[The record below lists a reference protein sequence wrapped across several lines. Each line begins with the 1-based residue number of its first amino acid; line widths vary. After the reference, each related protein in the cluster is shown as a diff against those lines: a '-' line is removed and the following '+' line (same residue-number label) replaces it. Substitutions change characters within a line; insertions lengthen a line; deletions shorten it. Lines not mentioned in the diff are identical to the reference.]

1 MPQLTLT
8 EKIYSEDY
16 ADFILPI
23 QINIQHFLS
32 TYADMGGQS
41 IGAGYGLIH
50 IARSALSQN
59 PLISSGYYNIPKL
72 YTLLDDTSLTVSG
85 ITQVH
90 NQPLLGYRG
99 KDVII
104 GFLDTGLNFAEPLF
118 RKKDGRTR
126 ILGFW
131 DQNDRTGTPPDGQYY
146 GSHYTQEEIQEA
158 LSQENPY
165 AQIPSR
171 DENGHGTFLA
181 SVAAGNDFSIPGF
194 SGAAPECDLAFVKL
208 KPAKQ
213 YLRNFFLIREDAA
226 AFQESDLMTGLQYL
240 LDLARNQKKPLV
252 VCIGLGTNQGD
263 HTGTLPLAETL
274 NLYSSVGGFCA
285 VIAGG
290 NEAGRSH
297 HFSGSISSPKGSENV
312 EILVGADEKGFS
324 LELWAQSPELY
335 SIGLTSPL
343 GESIPTIPARLG
355 QNTSLNFTIE
365 RTRIEVNY
373 KIVETRSGS
382 QLILLRF
389 QDPTP
394 GVWTIRV
401 ENNLYIN
408 GIYHIWLPI
417 TGFLSPETVFLAPEP
432 NTTLTNPSNASGPI
446 CVSTYHALDGSLYLH
461 SSRGFTRNQLIK
473 PDICSPGV
481 DVQGL
486 GTNGQLTLRTGS
498 SVASAITAGAVALLF
513 NWGMDRI
520 YPHIM
525 SVSEIK
531 NFLIRGARRSPD
543 RNYPDRAFG
552 YGTLNVYGI
561 FESFL

>member
-23 QINIQHFLS
+23 QINIEHFLS

-41 IGAGYGLIH
+41 IGGGYGLIH
-50 IARSALSQN
+50 IDRSLFSRN
-59 PLISSGYYNIPKL
+59 PLITSGYYNLPKL
-72 YTLLDDTSLTVSG
+72 YTLLEDTSLTVSG

-90 NQPLLGYRG
+90 NQPLLGYKG
-99 KDVII
+99 KDII
-104 GFLDTGLNFAEPLF
+104 LGFLDTGLNFAEPLF

-165 AQIPSR
+165 EQIPSR

-181 SVAAGNDFSIPGF
+181 SVAAGNAFSISGF

-208 KPAKQ
+208 KPAKK
-213 YLRNFFLIREDAA
+213 YLRDFFLIREDAV

-240 LDLARNQKKPLV
+240 LDLARSQKKPLV

-263 HTGTLPLAETL
+263 HTGSLPLAETL
-274 NLYSSVGGFCA
+274 NLYSSIGGFCA
-285 VIAGG
+285 VIAAG

-297 HFSGSISSPKGSENV
+297 HFLGSIPSPGGSQNV
-312 EILVGADEKGFS
+312 EILVGTDEKGFS
-324 LELWAQSPELY
+324 MELWAQSPELY

-343 GESIPTIPARLG
+343 GENIPTIPARLG

-365 RTRIEVNY
+365 RTKIEVNY
-373 KIVETRSGS
+373 KIVETRSGN

-389 QDPTP
+389 QSPTP

-401 ENNLYIN
+401 ENNLHIN

-417 TGFLSPETVFLAPEP
+417 TGFLSPDTVFLSPEP

-446 CVSTYHALDGSLYLH
+446 CVTTYQALDGSLYLH

-486 GTNGQLTLRTGS
+486 GNNGNLTLRTGS
-498 SVASAITAGAVALLF
+498 SIAAAITAGAVALLF

-520 YPHIM
+520 YPHVM

-543 RNYPDRAFG
+543 RIYPDRAFG
-552 YGTLNVYGI
+552 YGNLNVYGI